1 MRLYM
6 YHAAFVVCQKARL
19 NNLFIK
25 EIHNFTFKKNEKTSA
40 YIYFS
45 ANKTENI
52 NKIKDIT

>member
-1 MRLYM
+1 M
-6 YHAAFVVCQKARL
+6 YHAAFVVCQKARI

-25 EIHNFTFKKNEKTSA
+25 EIHNFTYKKKKKIA
-40 YIYFS
+40 HIYIYIYFS

>member
-1 MRLYM
+1 M
-6 YHAAFVVCQKARL
+6 YHAAFVVCQKARI

-25 EIHNFTFKKNEKTSA
+25 EIHNFTYKKKKKKNST